1 MFIKAAPG
9 IVGNLHP
16 SDIQFT
22 ILKEAIGFRQAY
34 LTQSDGFYF
43 RALELD
49 TCHVLF
55 QDLIVVES
63 LLIPY
68 VDLVRHSL
76 YVRKGIKKVYLV
88 SQVAKMIDLVTVL
101 GHTAAGKTAFAA
113 HLAHQLGGEVISAD
127 SRQVYRGMDIG
138 TGKDYEDYLVGGS
151 RVACHL
157 IDILDAGYEYN
168 VYLFKRDFQRVFSD
182 ISERGALPVLC
193 GGSGLYIESVLR
205 DYRLINVPLNTGLRK
220 ELENKSTEEL
230 VAMLKLYGPL
240 HNITDTE
247 NHKRLIRAIEIASYQ
262 SAYPPDSIEERQ
274 LKTLVLGIR
283 FDREIRRQRIT
294 VRLKQ
299 RMEAGMV
306 EEVEGLLK
314 SGVSAEKL
322 DYYGLEYRYV
332 CKYLQKELSYEDMFA
347 RLNTAI
353 HQFAKRQMTYFRGME
368 RRGVKIHWLDGN
380 LSMEEKIEQSKALFQ
395 TT

>member
-1 MFIKAAPG
+1 M
-9 IVGNLHP
+9 
-16 SDIQFT
+16 
-22 ILKEAIGFRQAY
+22 
-34 LTQSDGFYF
+34 
-43 RALELD
+43 
-49 TCHVLF
+49 
-55 QDLIVVES
+55 
-63 LLIPY
+63 
-68 VDLVRHSL
+68 
-76 YVRKGIKKVYLV
+76 
-88 SQVAKMIDLVTVL
+88 SQVEKMIDLVTVL

-113 HLAHQLGGEVISAD
+113 HLAHQMGGEIISAD

-151 RVACHL
+151 RVPCHL

-168 VYLFKRDFQRVFSD
+168 VYLFKRDFLRVFTD

-205 DYRLINVPLNTGLRK
+205 NYRLLNVPLNTELRK
-220 ELENKSTEEL
+220 ELESKSSEEL
-230 VAMLKLYGPL
+230 VAMLKLFGPL

-262 SAYPPDSIEERQ
+262 SSNLQDSTEERE
-274 LKTLVLGIR
+274 LNTLVLGIR
-283 FDREIRRQRIT
+283 FDREIRRERIT
-294 VRLKQ
+294 IRLKE

-306 EEVEGLLK
+306 KEVERLMK
-314 SGVSAEKL
+314 SGVTAEKL

-347 RLNTAI
+347 SLNTAI

-368 RRGVKIHWLDGN
+368 RRGIQIHWLEGN
-380 LSMEEKIEQSKALFQ
+380 LSMEEKIKQSMALLQ
-395 TT
+395 AT